1 MGLPARLLLSLLIAV
16 CALLGLYMS
25 AYAFSVPRPTLL
37 AAQVGGLTG
46 AAALIAAVWR
56 RPGRWLWLAL
66 PVVAGLALLLLW
78 QGGGL

>member
-1 MGLPARLLLSLLIAV
+1 MGVPARLLLSFLIAA

-25 AYAFSVPRPTLL
+25 AYAFGVPRRALL

-56 RPGRWLWLAL
+56 LTGRWLWLAL